1 MITLRWFKTGI
12 GYEQTFFTMFALL
25 KALKILR
32 NRYGY
37 IAVTVILSNDD
48 DCSYTFEAKK
58 NHDKRMIDEL
68 ENFIEVRQVEIK
80 DE

>member
-1 MITLRWFKTGI
+1 MITLRWFKAGI

-37 IAVTVILSNDD
+37 IAVTVILNR
-48 DCSYTFEAKK
+48 CPENSYTFEEKK
-58 NHDKRMIDEL
+58 NHDASGINEM
-68 ENFIEVRQVEIK
+68 ENFREVKVE
-80 DE
+80 E